1 MAAGGCWWRWWWW
14 PCGDLRTNQKC
25 TSPLHSAAPQQR
37 SSSTPAPPPPASP
50 GQRTRGCHRHS
61 LPHCTCRL
69 TGPWPRDTCA
79 TAPRCGLSGVLL
91 GPRARCC
98 APPRQPPTAVRGAQC
113 CAVHRAWPGVT
124 AATAAV
130 SRVAPQL
137 KITHSPHFVSAGKQ
151 GRHCTGQHHTPPGSF
166 INISFLIKYLIYSFS
181 FKFLH

>member
-1 MAAGGCWWRWWWW
+1 MHLATAQRRATAA
-14 PCGDLRTNQKC
+14 Q
-25 TSPLHSAAPQQR
+25 
-37 SSSTPAPPPPASP
+37 SSTPAPPPPASP
-50 GQRTRGCHRHS
+50 AQRTRGCHRHS

-166 INISFLIKYLIYSFS
+166 INISFLIKYLIY
-181 FKFLH
+181 